1 MLSQHEY
8 VYGAPY
14 TPVSNLRAHT
24 LLEVPLISRASVVQM
39 NLP

>member
-1 MLSQHEY
+1 MLSQREY

-14 TPVSNLRAHT
+14 TPVRAHT